1 MGRQMSDLTGSNWA
15 LESASLVE
23 LSVNRLRE
31 EILSGVLAPGE
42 RLVEEHLTRRFG
54 ISRAPLREALRLL
67 GQQGLVEHLPR
78 RGARVARLSRT
89 DVDELFSL
97 RDVLERFVVETA
109 LPVKDKTD
117 LRELEATL
125 ESMASAAASG
135 ARFQEARAHCRFHVA
150 LAALAGHRQ
159 LLLVYEPIILKL
171 QFYMA
176 ANLRR
181 EAEQRSPG
189 EGVRRH
195 LRLFEAVA
203 AGQPEAVLAEL
214 TLHGSRDFFP

>member
-1 MGRQMSDLTGSNWA
+1 MGRQMSDLMGSNWA

-125 ESMASAAASG
+125 ESMASAAESG
-135 ARFQEARAHCRFHVA
+135 AGFQEARAHCRFHVA

-159 LLLVYEPIILKL
+159 LLLVYEPIVMKL
-171 QFYMA
+171 QLYMA

-189 EGVRRH
+189 EGV
-195 LRLFEAVA
+195 LFEAVA